1 MAQGSTRAVPV
12 EVSALR
18 LRVWKGAKLRVGW
31 DYRAGIRNK
40 GGIVVVEEF
49 GGGIPELLAY
59 SVDHCDDAMS
69 GMDSSGCGEG
79 VRVVVDSRHAS
90 VSSCRRHVATGGPG
104 CPTESRRDVVA
115 HYCHLAAS

>member
-1 MAQGSTRAVPV
+1 M
-12 EVSALR
+12 SALR

-31 DYRAGIRNK
+31 DYRAGVRNK
-40 GGIVVVEEF
+40 GGIVVMGV

-69 GMDSSGCGEG
+69 GMDSSGCGAG
-79 VRVVVDSRHAS
+79 VRVVVDSRHAG
-90 VSSCRRHVATGGPG
+90 VGSCRCHVAAGGPG
-104 CPTESRRDVVA
+104 CPIESRIVA